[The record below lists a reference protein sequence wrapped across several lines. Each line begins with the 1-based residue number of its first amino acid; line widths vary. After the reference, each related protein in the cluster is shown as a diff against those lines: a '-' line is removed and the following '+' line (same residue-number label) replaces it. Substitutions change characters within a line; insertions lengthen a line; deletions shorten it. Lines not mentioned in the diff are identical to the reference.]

1 MPVELQ
7 FAVRVAAFIIGLLL
21 VLTFARSMMRVALV
35 NHPTQDGV
43 SRNVHRLAYYVSCV
57 LRPGKLDDISAQQR
71 RFLSLLPVF
80 IFLLI
85 FSWFFLVQTGFTL
98 MIWSVHAE
106 TRLVEAFIASGS
118 ALSTLG
124 FRTPPSTLGQ
134 MLAIPEGAIG
144 LGVVVFIF
152 TFIPG
157 YKAAVLAREDKTAH
171 LHTRTRGVMTGVE
184 LLRSAQRGDMI
195 GDMSDSWHDW
205 EKWFRM
211 LHESHAVTPVLILV
225 PSVFRGQ
232 IWVAAASTV
241 IDAASLAIST
251 LDVKGLEAGRICH
264 QAGAEMLQVVAAAL
278 PMRETALA
286 RTEAYV
292 TDAST
297 NFDAAYDKLLADGF
311 PVRGDR
317 EACRRTFLA
326 CPPSALVRQN

>member
-7 FAVRVAAFIIGLLL
+7 FPVRIAAFTIGLLL

-35 NHPTQDGV
+35 NHPSQDGV
-43 SRNVHRLAYYVSCV
+43 SRNAHRLAYYVSCV
-57 LRPGKLDDISAQQR
+57 LRPGKPDDISAQQR

-85 FSWFFLVQTGFTL
+85 LSWFLLVQTGFAL

-124 FRTPPSTLGQ
+124 FRTPPGALGQ

-171 LHTRTRGVMTGVE
+171 LYARTREVMTGVE
-184 LLRSAQRGDMI
+184 LLRSAKRGDMI

-205 EKWFRM
+205 ENWFRM
-211 LHESHAVTPVLILV
+211 LHETNAMMPVLILV

-241 IDAASLAIST
+241 MDAACLAIST
-251 LDVKGLEAGRICH
+251 LDVKGLEAEGSAIR
-264 QAGAEMLQVVAAAL
+264 
-278 PMRETALA
+278 RA
-286 RTEAYV
+286 R
-292 TDAST
+292 
-297 NFDAAYDKLLADGF
+297 
-311 PVRGDR
+311 RC
-317 EACRRTFLA
+317 CR
-326 CPPSALVRQN
+326 